1 MNNHWKKVAESVKK
15 GSLAIIPTDT
25 IYGVVAPALNADVV
39 ETLYDVRGRNDKKP
53 CIVLISSIE
62 ELDLFGIRLDSETK
76 SILSKIWP
84 NPVSVVLQCESD
96 KFSYLH
102 RGTKTLA
109 LRLPKKKK
117 LLEFLKISGPII
129 APSANPEG
137 NPPAQNIKEAKKYFD
152 GKILCYLS
160 GYISKKPSTII
171 GFENGKI
178 KVIREGAW
186 KVPESFK

>member
-1 MNNHWKKVAESVKK
+1 MNNHWKKVAESIKE
-15 GSLAIIPTDT
+15 GFLAVIPTDT

-62 ELDLFGIRLDSETK
+62 ELDLFDIRLDSETK

-84 NPVSVVLQCESD
+84 NPVSVVLPCEND

-137 NPPAQNIKEAKKYFD
+137 NPPAQNIKEAKKYFG

-171 GFENGKI
+171 KFESGKI